1 MGKDFGLVD
10 GNVLACDDFLQN
22 YNLKVYLWHADKL
35 DDGVEYIVTGDK
47 DQLQPKEEEP
57 VKETKEETNGTS
69 SEMAIDVDDDIVE
82 VSNGAG
88 DRKRPIEEEN
98 GNASKKPR
106 VEGGDDVEIVDER
119 REEKSAAEEIKKTMK
134 E

>member
-1 MGKDFGLVD
+1 MW
-10 GNVLACDDFLQN
+10 Q
-22 YNLKVYLWHADKL
+22 VYLWHADKL
-35 DDGVEYIVTGDK
+35 EDGLEYIVTGDK

-82 VSNGAG
+82 VSNGTG

-98 GNASKKPR
+98 GNSSKKPR
-106 VEGGDDVEIVDER
+106 FG
-119 REEKSAAEEIKKTMK
+119 
-134 E
+134 